1 MSEALIEALGFVAG
15 ALGALASAP
24 QIIKIIRTGDARD
37 VSRTSYLVMLC
48 AAALWVGYGAL
59 RGLVPVMLWN
69 AVWFA
74 TSAAVLVLKLRAK
87 TS

>member
-1 MSEALIEALGFVAG
+1 MSDALVEALGFAAG
-15 ALGALASAP
+15 ACASLASAP

-37 VSRTSYLVMLC
+37 VSRTAYIVMLI
-48 AAALWVGYGAL
+48 AAALWVSYGAL

-74 TSAAVLVLKLRAK
+74 TSAAVLFLKLRARN
-87 TS
+87 